1 MLAPHI
7 ALGLAILDFPRPDR
21 CDASDWEIVIDAA
34 ADAVTATGIPMAIL
48 SSLTETLP
56 EATAQ
61 NMLARGIV
69 PLCGF
74 AEGLA
79 AIEAAAKLG
88 SARAALTPVLVP
100 KGEPVSPCLLT
111 EAEAKERL
119 ARFGLASP
127 QSRIAASPSD
137 AGQAAAALGFPVVLK
152 ALGIAHKTEAGAVAL
167 KLGDVGEVEA
177 QAARMGGTSYLVEEM
192 VADAVAEL
200 LVGVV
205 RDPAHGFV
213 LTLGA
218 GGTLTELMADAVSLL
233 LPASEA
239 EIDAALDRLRTAPL
253 LRGYRGAPGA
263 DRQALL
269 TAIRAVQ
276 DFAVAHAA
284 ELAEVEVNPLIVT
297 PDRAVAA
304 DALIRLGEPQ

>member
-1 MLAPHI
+1 
-7 ALGLAILDFPRPDR
+7 
-21 CDASDWEIVIDAA
+21 
-34 ADAVTATGIPMAIL
+34 
-48 SSLTETLP
+48 
-56 EATAQ
+56 
-61 NMLARGIV
+61 
-69 PLCGF
+69 
-74 AEGLA
+74 
-79 AIEAAAKLG
+79 
-88 SARAALTPVLVP
+88 
-100 KGEPVSPCLLT
+100 
-111 EAEAKERL
+111 
-119 ARFGLASP
+119 
-127 QSRIAASPSD
+127 
-137 AGQAAAALGFPVVLK
+137 VLK

-177 QAARMGGTSYLVEEM
+177 EAARMGGTSYLVEEM

-253 LRGYRGAPGA
+253 LRGYRGAPAA